1 MDFRSR
7 INKLINANVLLNRLL
22 GGMHCID
29 LQFNFKKKKTRMC
42 HNDTTRKSFICL
54 EESLFNNTAISVV
67 LSPFHLPGSLAA
79 PKGHCDEGAAAS
91 VFFLFFLFFCAKKD
105 QSLRS
110 NEGGKGTDY
119 ILCKTQATEPGFTQ
133 QETHSLTSLLT
144 GTYFWEVKS

>member
-29 LQFNFKKKKTRMC
+29 LQFNLKQKTKTRMC

-91 VFFLFFLFFCAKKD
+91 VFFLFFFSFAPKKTKAFD
-105 QSLRS
+105 RMR
-110 NEGGKGTDY
+110 GGKGQIISCVQLRRQNRDSHNRRH
-119 ILCKTQATEPGFTQ
+119 IL
-133 QETHSLTSLLT
+133 
-144 GTYFWEVKS
+144 